1 MEKELFIKNSISIK
15 ASPVKVWNA
24 LVNPDETKKYMFGCE
39 ALSDWK
45 VGSPLIWKGSY
56 EGKEMIFVKGSILAI
71 QPEKLLAYTVID
83 PNSAIPD
90 VPENYL
96 TVTYTLAQENGETM
110 LYVSQGDYTKVADGE
125 RRYKDSYNDGEGWNP
140 ILKAIKKMFFG
151 SGNLSYKLNL
161 NIKPSEQTNG
171 SSYFYLRY
179 VCNGR
184 RQLCSF
190 SKFQQCLYARDQN
203 HQGCH

>member
-56 EGKEMIFVKGSILAI
+56 EGKEMIFVKGSIIAI

-96 TVTYTLAQENGETM
+96 TVTYTLAQENGGTM
-110 LYVSQGDYTKVADGE
+110 LSVSQGDYTKVADGE

-140 ILKAIKKMFFG
+140 ILKAIKKLVEM
-151 SGNLSYKLNL
+151 
-161 NIKPSEQTNG
+161 
-171 SSYFYLRY
+171 
-179 VCNGR
+179 
-184 RQLCSF
+184 
-190 SKFQQCLYARDQN
+190 
-203 HQGCH
+203 

>member
-1 MEKELFIKNSISIK
+1 MEKELFIKNSISIN
-15 ASPVKVWNA
+15 ASPAKVWNA

-56 EGKEMIFVKGSILAI
+56 EGKEMIFVKGSIIAI

-83 PNSAIPD
+83 PNSAVPD

-96 TVTYTLAQENGETM
+96 TVTYTLAQENGGT
-110 LYVSQGDYTKVADGE
+110 LLSVSQGDYTKVADGE

-140 ILKAIKKMFFG
+140 ILKAIKKLVEM
-151 SGNLSYKLNL
+151 
-161 NIKPSEQTNG
+161 
-171 SSYFYLRY
+171 
-179 VCNGR
+179 
-184 RQLCSF
+184 
-190 SKFQQCLYARDQN
+190 
-203 HQGCH
+203 